1 MEGKKSRYTEA
12 QNKATQK
19 YQREKLEQIN
29 FRIRKGEKQK
39 YIDAAAELGITLW
52 DIKKLHGHNMYRMR
66 VGNIR
71 VLYIIDDV
79 IKIISVEEID
89 NRGDVYKRL

>member
-1 MEGKKSRYTEA
+1 MEEKKSRYTPA

-39 YIDAAAELGITLW
+39 YVDAAAAMGLSMAQFFTRAADE
-52 DIKKLHGHNMYRMR
+52 
-66 VGNIR
+66 
-71 VLYIIDDV
+71 
-79 IKIISVEEID
+79 KIERESANNE
-89 NRGDVYKRL
+89 